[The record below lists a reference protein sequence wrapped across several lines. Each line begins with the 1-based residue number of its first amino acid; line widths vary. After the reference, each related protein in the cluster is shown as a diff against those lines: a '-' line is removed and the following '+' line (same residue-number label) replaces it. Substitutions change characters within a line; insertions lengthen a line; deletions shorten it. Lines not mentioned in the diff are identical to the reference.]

1 MKIIRLCGA
10 LALGALVAGFATPA
24 QAEDDL
30 YPVGTISSMWW
41 PQNMIGSY
49 RHWDEIFA
57 VREISRGDGLVFPLI
72 EGEVFE
78 VYDFDYRG
86 GRRLVADYMEDNRVT
101 GLLVLHGG
109 LIRME
114 RYAYGADETS
124 LSTSQSVAKSIVS
137 TLVGRAIHDGLI
149 ESVDEPIDRYVP
161 ALAQTGYAGVPIEA
175 VLQMSSGIR
184 YNEDYDDPNSDVS
197 LMWAQAAERH
207 TRPINDFLLDYRA
220 QRAPGTVYNYK
231 GADTQALAWMLMEVT
246 GMNLADYASAALW
259 QPLGMEADASWMVDG
274 RGDDAVEIAF
284 TGVNARLR
292 DYGRFGL
299 LMAQDGMWEDQR
311 LLPEGWVQQATV
323 PSTPQVQPGELYQGY
338 PLGYQY
344 QWWTLPWGDG
354 VFTAQGVNGQFVYV
368 DPANDL
374 VVVQTAVWRDWWV
387 DEAEEEFY
395 ALARS
400 LTEVLSHQ

>member
-1 MKIIRLCGA
+1 MKIIKLCA
-10 LALGALVAGFATPA
+10 VLALGALVAGFVAPA
-24 QAEDDL
+24 QAEDD

-57 VREISRGDGLVFPLI
+57 VREISRGDGPVFPLI

-86 GRRLVADYMEDNRVT
+86 GHQLVADYMEDNRVT

-114 RYAYGADETS
+114 RYAYGAVEAS
-124 LSTSQSVAKSIVS
+124 LFTSQSVAKSIVS

-149 ESVDEPIDRYVP
+149 DSVDDPIHRYVP

-184 YNEDYDDPNSDVS
+184 YNEDYDDLDSDIS
-197 LMWAQAAERH
+197 QMWTQAAERH
-207 TRPINDFLLDYRA
+207 TQSINDFLLDYPA
-220 QRAPGTVYNYK
+220 QRAPGTVFNYK

-259 QPLGMEADASWMVDG
+259 RPLGMEADASWIVDG

-299 LMAQDGMWEDQR
+299 LMAQDGMWEDRR
-311 LLPEGWVQQATV
+311 LLPEGWVRQATV
-323 PSTPQVQPGELYQGY
+323 PSTPQVQPGTLYEGY
-338 PLGYQY
+338 LLGYQY
-344 QWWTLPWGDG
+344 QWWTLPWGDC
-354 VFTAQGVNGQFVYV
+354 VFTAHGLNGQFVYV

-374 VVVQTAVWRDWWV
+374 VVVQTAVWRDWWI
-387 DEAEEEFY
+387 DDAEEEFY